1 MMILKYIISK
11 LPQNR
16 IWYMVMVVY
25 YVRNPTVYPTQLQRK
40 YQGVIES
47 KLVVDM
53 TTGFRMEME

>member
-11 LPQNR
+11 LPQNL

-40 YQGVIES
+40 YKGVIES